1 MDEKMMDTGR
11 EPARTMTPE
20 EEEALLNYSEEEGT
34 GTQAGDG
41 DDEEMPDDDSDE
53 ARQRREKEAEESDR
67 LAKLAE
73 IQERIRR
80 RKAEKERRIMEQK
93 KKEDELR
100 QAEQERIRTDVDQSR
115 VSFLVEEERRIH
127 QAQIRRLE
135 EELRRAKESVGHGD
149 EEEHGDEEG
158 DEHGGEH
165 SQKRGRSH
173 SQDSKNESSVSG
185 TLGANLLN
193 LPAGYRA
200 VRSSK
205 LNSLAVRHLNGGSAI
220 PFQPIGS
227 FAHDRDARVKYAN
240 KISDSLASR
249 NISSSFNLANF
260 VCNTCTTRGEHVVLG
275 KNSDGNDGTG
285 QIPPCFVLSDQNF
298 PAVIPVEGD
307 GDCFKILQVENASL
321 SDLTTVFLAA
331 LEGFAVPAGAVVL
344 ISSVSHLAAVGAA
357 AYAEDLVRA
366 YRAVRAVYGN
376 GITVMHGIPFLL
388 SGLHSHSTIRALL
401 EIEAWY
407 SSMTAHSTKEI
418 SSSRAIFAST
428 LRIQKKDSAPSEHE
442 HGTPVNR
449 APERFLLKMPQ
460 NLHSY
465 DKQVYL
471 SEGFGDQES
480 LCQPI
485 DEGCEQVLI
494 SSMIDE
500 LNNKCGLELSHEYN
514 LYRPSITSEPDRE
527 DVTEGDLEKVVLV
540 GGSHSTRLAD
550 ELDETCL
557 EVMDLSV
564 RGWRLSEASVEEKA
578 KELTEVVSNM
588 DPGKTTIVYQL
599 YDNSSYLVKRND
611 GSRVLPEK
619 GQDGK
624 YHVDGRLEVAT
635 REEAKRMV
643 STSIPLLR
651 AGGQCR
657 KVILT
662 PSGRYKYFPCCNV
675 RGHCCNMKERNYGRW
690 MEEKMSE
697 LKGIVRDYVRMRNIK
712 RSTVM
717 EFGKLITPSPG
728 QSEYLQEEEI
738 WGEDPVH
745 YTQKGYSLAA
755 AGLESLVYEKK
766 AEEREEESKPNPPKK
781 PRLDLTKNRP
791 AWCMGSVAEAVR
803 SDGPASSSN
812 WAVRGRA
819 APRGG
824 RPSDRSG
831 GRGRGGYG
839 NGRGRGSN
847 EPYRGRS
854 EAPRGHWVPRGGR
867 PHRGR
872 GRGRPF

>member
-1 MDEKMMDTGR
+1 M
-11 EPARTMTPE
+11 
-20 EEEALLNYSEEEGT
+20 
-34 GTQAGDG
+34 
-41 DDEEMPDDDSDE
+41 
-53 ARQRREKEAEESDR
+53 
-67 LAKLAE
+67 
-73 IQERIRR
+73 
-80 RKAEKERRIMEQK
+80 
-93 KKEDELR
+93 
-100 QAEQERIRTDVDQSR
+100 DQSR
-115 VSFLVEEERRIH
+115 LSFLAEEERRIH
-127 QAQIRRLE
+127 LAQIQKLE
-135 EELRRAKESVGHGD
+135 DELRKAKENAGHG
-149 EEEHGDEEG
+149 EE
-158 DEHGGEH
+158 DEHGGEY
-165 SQKRGRSH
+165 SQKRGRSL
-173 SQDSKNESSVSG
+173 SQDSSQESSVSG

-200 VRSSK
+200 VRSTK
-205 LNSLAVRHLNGGSAI
+205 LNSFAVRHLNGGSAI

-227 FAHDRDARVKYAN
+227 FANERDARVKFAN

-388 SGLHSHSTIRALL
+388 SGLQSHSTIRALL
-401 EIEAWY
+401 EIEAWN

-418 SSSRAIFAST
+418 SSSRAIFTST
-428 LRIQKKDSAPSEHE
+428 LRIQKKDSAPSEQGTEHE

-465 DKQVYL
+465 NKQIFL
-471 SEGFGDQES
+471 SEGFGDQEI

-494 SSMIDE
+494 RSMIDE
-500 LNNKCGLELSHEYN
+500 LNNKCGLELSHEHS

-527 DVTEGDLEKVVLV
+527 DVTEGELEKVVLV
-540 GGSHSTRLAD
+540 GGSHSTRLVD

-557 EVMDLSV
+557 EVMDISV
-564 RGWRLSEASVEEKA
+564 RGWRLTEASVDEKA
-578 KELTEVVSNM
+578 KELTEIVSSM
-588 DPGKTTIVYQL
+588 DPVKTTIIYQL
-599 YDNSSYLVKRND
+599 YDNSSYLVKRSD
-611 GSRVLPEK
+611 GSRGLPEK
-619 GQDGK
+619 GSDGN
-624 YHVDGRLEVAT
+624 YHVDGRLEVAS

-675 RGHCCNMKERNYGRW
+675 RGHCSNMK
-690 MEEKMSE
+690 
-697 LKGIVRDYVRMRNIK
+697 
-712 RSTVM
+712 
-717 EFGKLITPSPG
+717 
-728 QSEYLQEEEI
+728 
-738 WGEDPVH
+738 
-745 YTQKGYSLAA
+745 
-755 AGLESLVYEKK
+755 
-766 AEEREEESKPNPPKK
+766 
-781 PRLDLTKNRP
+781 
-791 AWCMGSVAEAVR
+791 
-803 SDGPASSSN
+803 
-812 WAVRGRA
+812 
-819 APRGG
+819 
-824 RPSDRSG
+824 
-831 GRGRGGYG
+831 
-839 NGRGRGSN
+839 
-847 EPYRGRS
+847 
-854 EAPRGHWVPRGGR
+854 
-867 PHRGR
+867 
-872 GRGRPF
+872 